1 MMNNNLKKA
10 TGVSFSNDEGGVV
23 ADAKL
28 KQVMG
33 EIYFGMSNIYL
44 SLAVMRAKKKYRDK
58 QMDKKMELIKGIA
71 DEMDKVLKDFEYCDT
86 SESRRDIDVAKTRN
100 LEIAS
105 RQIDDLDKMSVVIG
119 IISGVFEST
128 DYVINLFELGE
139 LGNRL
144 NNLKSRVTDI
154 ERDFKSLSEVV

>member
-71 DEMDKVLKDFEYCDT
+71 DEMGKVLKDFEYCDT

-105 RQIDDLDKMSVVIG
+105 RQIDDLDKMSVVIR

>member
-1 MMNNNLKKA
+1 MMNSNLKKA
-10 TGVSFSNDEGGVV
+10 TDIVVSNDEGRVV

-44 SLAVMRAKKKYRDK
+44 SLAVMGGMKKYP
-58 QMDKKMELIKGIA
+58 DKKMELIKGIA
-71 DEMDKVLKDFEYCDT
+71 DEMGKVLKDFEYCDT

-144 NNLKSRVTDI
+144 NNLKPRVTDI
-154 ERDFKSLSEVV
+154 ESNFKSSSAMM

>member
-44 SLAVMRAKKKYRDK
+44 SLAVMRAKKKYPDK

-71 DEMDKVLKDFEYCDT
+71 DEMGKVLKDFEYCDT

>member
-1 MMNNNLKKA
+1 MMDNNLKKA
-10 TGVSFSNDEGGVV
+10 TDIVVSNDEGRVV

-44 SLAVMRAKKKYRDK
+44 SLAIMGGMKKYP
-58 QMDKKMELIKGIA
+58 DKKMELIKGIA
-71 DEMDKVLKDFEYCDT
+71 DEMGKVLKDFEYCDT

-144 NNLKSRVTDI
+144 NNLKPRVTDI
-154 ERDFKSLSEVV
+154 ERDFKSSSAMM

>member
-71 DEMDKVLKDFEYCDT
+71 DEMGKVLKDFEYCDT

>member
-71 DEMDKVLKDFEYCDT
+71 DEMGKVLKDFEYCDT

-144 NNLKSRVTDI
+144 NNLKPRVTDI
-154 ERDFKSLSEVV
+154 ERDFKSSSAMM

>member
-1 MMNNNLKKA
+1 MMNSNLKKA
-10 TGVSFSNDEGGVV
+10 TDIVVSNDEGRVV

-44 SLAVMRAKKKYRDK
+44 SLAVMGAMKKYRDK
-58 QMDKKMELIKGIA
+58 QMDKQIELIKGIA
-71 DEMDKVLKDFEYCDT
+71 DEMGKVLKDFEYCDT
-86 SESRRDIDVAKTRN
+86 SESRREIDVAKTRN
-100 LEIAS
+100 LEKAS

-128 DYVINLFELGE
+128 VYVINLFELVE

-144 NNLKSRVTDI
+144 NNLKPRVTDI
-154 ERDFKSLSEVV
+154 ERDFKSSSAMM